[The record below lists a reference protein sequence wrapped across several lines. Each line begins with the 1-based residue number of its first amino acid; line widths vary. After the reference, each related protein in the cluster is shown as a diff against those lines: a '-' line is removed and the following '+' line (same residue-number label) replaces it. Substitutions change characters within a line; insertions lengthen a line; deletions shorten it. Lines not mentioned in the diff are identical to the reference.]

1 MRNALFA
8 AQQTP
13 TAREVGQY
21 LIGDS
26 LVAGSDVV
34 VDMIDDARKFERE
47 VLHAD
52 VPQPAAEFVILAAP
66 ALDQF
71 VVAVDA
77 NGVVAPE
84 GHVAAAR
91 HFGLVAAE
99 DRRCPGDADGV
110 QPVGDI
116 LFPCVDVDRAVRQQS
131 CRISGTQQH
140 AAAADEASRTCDG
153 DMIAHEIRMEDDIA
167 VDLDDVGARGAR
179 DRLVADAADAE
190 SGVLLPYVDDRD
202 GRLRAVTCD
211 QLCGALVRTV
221 VGDQY
226 LGGRDRLP

>member
-1 MRNALFA
+1 
-8 AQQTP
+8 
-13 TAREVGQY
+13 
-21 LIGDS
+21 
-26 LVAGSDVV
+26 
-34 VDMIDDARKFERE
+34 MIDDARKFERE

-153 DMIAHEIRMEDDIA
+153 DMVAHEIRMEDDIA

-179 DRLVADAADAE
+179 RGIRCPPAIRGR
-190 SGVLLPYVDDRD
+190 SGWTSARGNVRSAVRCARPNRRRRPVSR
-202 GRLRAVTCD
+202 RARPSAVNCFSGKVPMPPAN
-211 QLCGALVRTV
+211 CRS
-221 VGDQY
+221 
-226 LGGRDRLP
+226 R